1 MSLKVRQKTGALTP
15 RRRAKDSLSGSRP
28 EPGTINNHKNI
39 KRMNKQDYKS
49 LCERTVKE
57 YNGLMQ
63 VILVYTDKI
72 DDNQRPVFKTV
83 EVIDCCKVR
92 FMGREYWGLVAHDPK
107 TDEVEWF
114 NYNNCVSLEDFDVLR
129 RLLDARFG
137 WMRQINGL
145 REETIVLAKA
155 QLREAQS

>member
-1 MSLKVRQKTGALTP
+1 
-15 RRRAKDSLSGSRP
+15 
-28 EPGTINNHKNI
+28 
-39 KRMNKQDYKS
+39 
-49 LCERTVKE
+49 
-57 YNGLMQ
+57 
-63 VILVYTDKI
+63 
-72 DDNQRPVFKTV
+72 
-83 EVIDCCKVR
+83 
-92 FMGREYWGLVAHDPK
+92 MGREYWGLVAHDPK

>member
-1 MSLKVRQKTGALTP
+1 
-15 RRRAKDSLSGSRP
+15 
-28 EPGTINNHKNI
+28 
-39 KRMNKQDYKS
+39 MNKQDYKS

-63 VILVYTDKI
+63 VILVYTDKM

-92 FMGREYWGLVAHDPK
+92 FMGREYWGFVAHDPK
-107 TDEVEWF
+107 TDEVEWY
-114 NYNNCVSLEDFDVLR
+114 NYNNCVSLEDFDLLR

-155 QLREAQS
+155 KLREDQL